1 MPQFRLSTLK
11 SIYGNPY
18 EKKERKFIMERA
30 HHHIHG
36 SFNELLGQQK
46 TIIQSYIHPKII
58 LYTNMEILRKTLRLW

>member
-1 MPQFRLSTLK
+1 MVIPTQ
-11 SIYGNPY
+11 
-18 EKKERKFIMERA
+18 KKERKFIMERA

-58 LYTNMEILRKTLRLW
+58 FFNNLEIFVK